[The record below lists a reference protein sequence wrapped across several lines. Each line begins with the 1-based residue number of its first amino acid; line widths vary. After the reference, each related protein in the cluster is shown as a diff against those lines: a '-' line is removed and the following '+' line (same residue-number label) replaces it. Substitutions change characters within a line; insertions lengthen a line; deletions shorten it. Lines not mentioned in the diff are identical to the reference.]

1 MRWRESPV
9 WAAVLGVAV
18 VAGGCGKR
26 PPPEPLVAEVDGRPV
41 PQARFDEYVE
51 LKSGAAPAQIDEGLR
66 SRLLSDLLR
75 LEAAAALGAR
85 QGGSAV
91 RERAEIARLE
101 ALAHS
106 AALAA
111 GVFAV
116 PSDAELNAAYAS
128 YVAALPTREYYAA
141 HVLTATENAAALA
154 VTQLQAGMDFAAVA
168 AAVSLDDS
176 KTRGGDLGWIRPGR
190 LPPELF
196 AALDS
201 LQPGEFAA
209 QPIKTHYGW
218 HVVRLI
224 EVRAAEP
231 PSFESVK
238 PQLVANLQQ
247 ERYRQFLEQAL
258 AQVEVERP

>member
-1 MRWRESPV
+1 MRWREIPV

-18 VAGGCGKR
+18 AAGGCGKR
-26 PPPEPLVAEVDGRPV
+26 PPPEPLVGEVDGRPV
-41 PQARFDEYVE
+41 PQTRFDQYVE
-51 LKSGAAPAQIDEGLR
+51 LKSGVAPTQIDEGLR
-66 SRLLSDLLR
+66 SRLLEDLLR
-75 LEAAAALGAR
+75 LEAAAALGSR
-85 QGGSAV
+85 HGGAGV

-128 YVAALPTREYYAA
+128 YITALPTREYHAA
-141 HVLTATENAAALA
+141 HILTATENAAALA

-190 LPPELF
+190 LPPDLF
-196 AALDS
+196 AALEA
-201 LQPGEFAA
+201 LQPGEFTM
-209 QPIKTHYGW
+209 QPFKTAYGW

-224 EVRAAEP
+224 ETRASEP

-247 ERYRQFLEQAL
+247 KRYRRFLDEAL